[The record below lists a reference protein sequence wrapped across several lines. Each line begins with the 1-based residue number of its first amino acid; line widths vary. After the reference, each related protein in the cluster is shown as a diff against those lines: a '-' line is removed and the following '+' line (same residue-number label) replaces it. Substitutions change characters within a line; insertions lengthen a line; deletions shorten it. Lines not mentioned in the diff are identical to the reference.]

1 MGKATFDFRIN
12 TYIKYVKFWSVL
24 LEIFVQHKTLKLGD
38 SVKKIEISQ
47 SLFIFQHIKPA
58 HLEFTVKADLFIEPD
73 GVFLLE
79 GGKATLKL
87 FEKSGLKDSTGEPI
101 KRGN

>member
-1 MGKATFDFRIN
+1 MKRFAGNFCPTQN
-12 TYIKYVKFWSVL
+12 P
-24 LEIFVQHKTLKLGD
+24 EIGRFC
-38 SVKKIEISQ
+38 KKIEISQ

>member
-1 MGKATFDFRIN
+1 MKRFTGNFCPAQNPETGRFCK
-12 TYIKYVKFWSVL
+12 
-24 LEIFVQHKTLKLGD
+24 
-38 SVKKIEISQ
+38 KKIEISQ